1 MNKEIVTCTHGKFG
15 EELVHSA
22 EMIVGPMKNIK
33 VFSLLPAVDPFTYR
47 SQVEQYISSKP
58 ETGFLCMTDLYG
70 GTPSNVLASLIPL
83 GNIHVITGLNL
94 AMLIEVYSQLDY
106 KEIKDLAD
114 CALKILKLSGYNVNE
129 ELTKMMKKKEG

>member
-1 MNKEIVTCTHGKFG
+1 MNKEIVICTHGKFG

-94 AMLIEVYSQLDY
+94 AML
-106 KEIKDLAD
+106 AD

>member
-1 MNKEIVTCTHGKFG
+1 
-15 EELVHSA
+15 
-22 EMIVGPMKNIK
+22 
-33 VFSLLPAVDPFTYR
+33 
-47 SQVEQYISSKP
+47 
-58 ETGFLCMTDLYG
+58 MTDLYG